1 MVDEQAD
8 GEIEFTPQWWRDK
21 LPRDGRYQV
30 WFAVDGEPG
39 PPEGWPKRSR
49 SWVGETAAL
58 WGKPTT
64 VSVPPGSH
72 AVHAWMTIYVSD
84 GQDGM
89 NFVDFRYRC
98 KLDVEVAAGLVRR
111 VTYAIARR
119 RGPLLTSRLSAKLSA
134 D

>member
-1 MVDEQAD
+1 VAEPID

-21 LPRDGRYQV
+21 LPRDGKYQV

-58 WGKPTT
+58 WGQPAT
-64 VSVPPGSH
+64 VRVAAGSH
-72 AVHAWMTIYVSD
+72 TVHAWMTIYVSD
-84 GQDGM
+84 GQGGT
-89 NFVDFRYRC
+89 NVVDFEYRC

-119 RGPLLTSRLSAKLSA
+119 RGPLFLPRLSAHLSA